1 MEELITAINGLT
13 DSLQNSIPKWAS
25 VVGIIAPI
33 VLTVVSIILSVRMDK
48 GNKKLQKII
57 AERDQ
62 INQTRQ
68 YVLDIYNAFFSG
80 GYLLSQANENI
91 AYIFVSDQSYF
102 NWSLEVENASRNI
115 VKAYNSAK
123 LIVKDDKFIKQ
134 LESAFNAFSEVE
146 LLVKKYIATGKPLNV
161 VEEAWNDISEQ
172 CDILKGDYEQL
183 YRNSELSEK
192 FIALCDTSQTSE
204 IQQKV
209 SEYLKLTK
217 KEEFDEMFKK
227 YIQVKHLDI

>member
-25 VVGIIAPI
+25 VVGIIVPI

-80 GYLLSQANENI
+80 GYLLSQADGNI

-115 VKAYNSAK
+115 VKTYNSAK

-134 LESAFNAFSEVE
+134 LENAFNAFSEVE
-146 LLVKKYIATGKPLNV
+146 LLVKKYITTGEALKV
-161 VEEAWNDISEQ
+161 VETAWNDISGQ

-183 YRNSELSEK
+183 YRNSELAEK
-192 FIALCDTSQTSE
+192 FITSCETSQTSE

-209 SEYLKLTK
+209 SEYLELTK

-227 YIQVKHLDI
+227 YIQVRHLDI